1 MNCSDIQ
8 ERLSA
13 HLDHALEAG
22 ERRVVETHVRSCAAC
37 DERLA
42 AIRKTQALVMALG
55 RQPAPA
61 DLALRIKVAVSQ
73 RRDMTLQRRLQGLAV
88 RFENAM
94 NAFMLPATAGLVTA
108 IVFFGLF
115 VGFFVQPP
123 SVSAANDVPT
133 QLYTPPRLQYASLY
147 GNNGVEFNEPLVI
160 EAFVNSQGRV
170 EDYRIISGVDTP
182 EVHKQLDR
190 ALLFAVFEPATAFGA
205 PASGRVVISFT
216 NVDVKG

>member
-1 MNCSDIQ
+1 MNCSEVQ

-22 ERRVVETHVRSCAAC
+22 ERRVVETHVQSCAAC
-37 DERLA
+37 DERLTS
-42 AIRKTQALVMALG
+42 IRNTQALVMALD
-55 RQPAPA
+55 RPPAPA

-73 RRDMTLQRRLQGLAV
+73 RREMTLQRRLQGLGV

-123 SVSAANDVPT
+123 SVSAANDIPT

-147 GNNGVEFNEPLVI
+147 GNNGVELGEPLVI
-160 EAFVNSQGRV
+160 EAYVNSQGRV
-170 EDYRIISGVDTP
+170 EDYRIISGTDSQ
-182 EVHKQLDR
+182 EVRKQLDR